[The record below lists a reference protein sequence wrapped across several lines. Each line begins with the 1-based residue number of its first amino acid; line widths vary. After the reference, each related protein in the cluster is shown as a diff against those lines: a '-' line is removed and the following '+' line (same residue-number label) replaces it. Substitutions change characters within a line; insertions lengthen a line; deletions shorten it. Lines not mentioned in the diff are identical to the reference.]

1 MIKFIASDIDG
12 TLLKGNQ
19 RELDPEL
26 FDLITKL
33 KGHGIRFAAAT
44 GRQYYGLRDLFEPV
58 KDQISYVTENGSL
71 CLHDG
76 KVLSSGIIERPL
88 ALRIF
93 DAIHQYGKC
102 YALISC
108 QSTMY
113 TESNDPDFLHLLRE
127 HLRYKVEVISDF
139 ATIQDDFLKIAIYQ
153 SSGTKEMESYFSPLF
168 NEEINL
174 VTSATKWLDFIAPNA
189 NKATGIATLLEHFHI
204 DPKDCVAFGDQYNDV
219 EMLQYA
225 GTSYAMSSAAPGMS
239 YYSTYVT
246 DSVIDVLRDIL
257 ADAETLHV

>member
-12 TLLKGNQ
+12 TLLKGEQ

-26 FDLITKL
+26 FDLIRKL
-33 KGHGIRFAAAT
+33 KAHGIRFAAAT
-44 GRQYYGLRDLFEPV
+44 GRQYYGLRQLFEPV

-71 CLHDG
+71 CIHDNQI
-76 KVLSSGIIERPL
+76 LSSGIIERPL

-93 DAIHQYGKC
+93 DAIHQYKKC

-113 TESNDPDFLHLLRE
+113 TETNDPAFLRLVRE
-127 HLRYKVEVISDF
+127 HLRYKVEVVPNLKDV
-139 ATIQDDFLKIAIYQ
+139 QDDFLKIAIYQ
-153 SSGTKEMESYFSPLF
+153 TSGTKEMDSYFSPLF
-168 NEEINL
+168 QKEIKL
-174 VTSATKWLDFIAPNA
+174 VSSADNWLDFIAPNA
-189 NKATGIATLLEHFHI
+189 NKATGIAALLKHFDI

-225 GTSYAMSSAAPGMS
+225 GTSYAMSNAAPGMS

-246 DSVIDVLRDIL
+246 DSVIEVLRDIL
-257 ADAETLHV
+257 ADVETSF